1 MTKNKIY
8 NRILI
13 SICLALILMCS
24 IILTINDIKA
34 DEIAFADAESGVHDD
49 IQKKCAE
56 FTQSKVF
63 SIDGEEKNITQ
74 YEQYLMDHFRYG
86 SDMEDTYD
94 EWISK
99 IVPIELFSVKAEE
112 FLYIGK
118 EYGFFFDYDWDE
130 NEYLIYLILHDI
142 DVETSGQIM
151 RKITPLFYEKYLFED
166 GLNCLS

>member
-34 DEIAFADAESGVHDD
+34 DEISFADAESGVNDD

-63 SIDGEEKNITQ
+63 SIDGEEKKYN
-74 YEQYLMDHFRYG
+74 
-86 SDMEDTYD
+86 
-94 EWISK
+94 
-99 IVPIELFSVKAEE
+99 PI
-112 FLYIGK
+112 
-118 EYGFFFDYDWDE
+118 
-130 NEYLIYLILHDI
+130 
-142 DVETSGQIM
+142 
-151 RKITPLFYEKYLFED
+151 
-166 GLNCLS
+166 